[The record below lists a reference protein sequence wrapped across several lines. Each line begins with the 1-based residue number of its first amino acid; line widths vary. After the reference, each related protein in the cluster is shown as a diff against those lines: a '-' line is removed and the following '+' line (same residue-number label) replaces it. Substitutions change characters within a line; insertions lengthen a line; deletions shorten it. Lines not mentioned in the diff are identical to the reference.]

1 MIRVRTRTWFA
12 LVVSASLL
20 FMLGSRFTMFDPLE
34 NAALTIASP
43 IETGLRDVTRPV
55 ADFFNN
61 LTDVNRLS
69 DENQSLR
76 EENERLRVQ
85 VAQLQGA
92 DTELTQLEQ
101 LNSIREAKPNDT
113 FVGANVFAT
122 DTNNERRVVAID
134 RGKSN
139 GVKEGMVVITR
150 QGSLVGS
157 VTRALDD
164 VAWVTLITDP
174 TAGVSAIIQSSRVQG
189 VVAGSADGTLTMEFV
204 EDTGDVKEG
213 DLVMTS
219 GIGGRHPPGEVIG
232 RVVEVS
238 NAAQELFQSVHVE
251 PLADLEH
258 LESVLVLDSFLP
270 ADPGQP

>member
-20 FMLGSRFTMFDPLE
+20 FMLGSRFTMFDPFE
-34 NAALTIASP
+34 NAALTVASP
-43 IETGLRDVTRPV
+43 IETGLRDATRPV

-61 LTDVNRLS
+61 LTNVNRLS

-113 FVGANVFAT
+113 FVGANVFAN

-134 RGKSN
+134 RGKSD
-139 GVKEGMVVITR
+139 GVQEGMVVITR

-164 VAWVTLITDP
+164 VAWVTLVTDP

-189 VVAGSADGTLTMEFV
+189 VVAGSPDGTLTMEFV

-238 NAAQELFQSVHVE
+238 SAAQELFQSVRVE

-270 ADPGQP
+270 AEPGQP

>member
-20 FMLGSRFTMFDPLE
+20 FMLGSRFTMFDPFE
-34 NAALTIASP
+34 NAALTVASP
-43 IETGLRDVTRPV
+43 IETGLRDATRPV

-61 LTDVNRLS
+61 LTNVNRLS

-85 VAQLQGA
+85 AAQLQGA

-113 FVGANVFAT
+113 FVGANVFAN
-122 DTNNERRVVAID
+122 DTNNERRVLAID
-134 RGKSN
+134 RGKSD
-139 GVKEGMVVITR
+139 GVQEGMVVITR
-150 QGSLVGS
+150 QGSLIGS

-164 VAWVTLITDP
+164 VAWVTLVTDP

-189 VVAGSADGTLTMEFV
+189 VVAGSPDGTLTMEFV

-238 NAAQELFQSVHVE
+238 SAAQELFQSVRVE

-270 ADPGQP
+270 AEPGQP

>member
-20 FMLGSRFTMFDPLE
+20 FMLGSRFTMFDPFE
-34 NAALTIASP
+34 NAALTVASP
-43 IETGLRDVTRPV
+43 IETGLRDATRPV

-61 LTDVNRLS
+61 LTNVNRLS

-85 VAQLQGA
+85 AAQLQGA

-113 FVGANVFAT
+113 FVGANVFAN
-122 DTNNERRVVAID
+122 DTNNERRVLAID
-134 RGKSN
+134 RGKSA
-139 GVKEGMVVITR
+139 GVQEGMVVITR
-150 QGSLVGS
+150 QGSLIGS

-164 VAWVTLITDP
+164 VAWVTLVTDP

-189 VVAGSADGTLTMEFV
+189 VVAGSPDGTLTMEFV

-238 NAAQELFQSVHVE
+238 SAAQELFQSVRVE

-270 ADPGQP
+270 AEPGQP

>member
-1 MIRVRTRTWFA
+1 MIRVRTRTWF
-12 LVVSASLL
+12 VVVVCASLL

-92 DTELTQLEQ
+92 DTELAQLEQ

-134 RGKSN
+134 RGTQD

-164 VAWVTLITDP
+164 VAWVTLVTDP

-189 VVAGSADGTLTMEFV
+189 VVAGSPDGTLTMEFV

-213 DLVMTS
+213 DFVMTS

-232 RVVEVS
+232 RVVKVS

-270 ADPGQP
+270 ADPGQ